1 MILPATFQQRPVFPF
16 RMKAFIVLLILSLAA
31 SGCVSKKTAQ
41 AQARAAYAA
50 GQRDAY
56 AHIAA
61 TQRMNIKVFGPVQ
74 NAEVP
79 WVEGLT
85 LAQAIAT
92 ANYTDRGTPQEILL
106 LRRGESA
113 TIDPRDLLNG
123 HDVPLEPGDTITL
136 H

>member
-1 MILPATFQQRPVFPF
+1 
-16 RMKAFIVLLILSLAA
+16 MKALAILLFLSLTV
-31 SGCVSKKTAQ
+31 SGCVSKSKAQ
-41 AQARAAYAA
+41 AEVRAAYTA

-61 TQRMNIKVFGPVQ
+61 AQRTSVKVFGPVQ
-74 NAEVP
+74 NPEVP

-85 LAQAIAT
+85 LAQAVAT
-92 ANYTDRGTPQEILL
+92 ANYMAHGNPREIIL

>member
-1 MILPATFQQRPVFPF
+1 MTRLAN
-16 RMKAFIVLLILSLAA
+16 LLIAA
-31 SGCVSKKTAQ
+31 LLVSTMMALSGCVTKSKAN
-41 AQARAAYAA
+41 ADARAAYLA
-50 GQRDAY
+50 GQKDAY
-56 AHIAA
+56 AAIAA
-61 TQRMNIKVFGPVQ
+61 AQRTGIKVVGPVQ
-74 NAEVP
+74 NPEVP

-92 ANYTDRGTPQEILL
+92 ATYIAQGNPKEIIL

-136 H
+136 R

>member
-1 MILPATFQQRPVFPF
+1 MSRRVTISCIWIP
-16 RMKAFIVLLILSLAA
+16 VLLAALSLC
-31 SGCVSKKTAQ
+31 GCVSKTKVQ
-41 AQARAAYAA
+41 AEVRAAYAA

-74 NAEVP
+74 NPEVP

-92 ANYTDRGTPQEILL
+92 ANYTARGNPQEILL
-106 LRRGESA
+106 LRRGENAS
-113 TIDPRDLLNG
+113 IDPHDLLNG

>member
-1 MILPATFQQRPVFPF
+1 
-16 RMKAFIVLLILSLAA
+16 MKALVILLFLSLAV
-31 SGCVSKKTAQ
+31 SGCVSKTKAQ
-41 AQARAAYAA
+41 AGARAAYAA

-61 TQRMNIKVFGPVQ
+61 AQLTNIKVFGPVQ
-74 NAEVP
+74 NPEIP

-92 ANYTDRGTPQEILL
+92 ANYTARGTPQEIIL
-106 LRRGESA
+106 LRRGEPAS
-113 TIDPRDLLNG
+113 IDPRDLLNG

>member
-1 MILPATFQQRPVFPF
+1 MRTW
-16 RMKAFIVLLILSLAA
+16 FILLILSLLAG
-31 SGCVSKKTAQ
+31 GCVTKSQSQ
-41 AQARAAYAA
+41 ADAHAAYMA

-56 AHIAA
+56 AAIAA
-61 TQRMNIKVFGPVQ
+61 SQRTSITVNGQVQ
-74 NAEVP
+74 SHDVP

-92 ANYTDRGTPQEILL
+92 ADYIGSVGPKEIIL

-113 TIDPRDLLNG
+113 TITPRDLLNG

-136 H
+136 R